1 MEKIKKIMKS
11 ESTYFLVTLAVI
23 FLQRY
28 ISVISLWLV
37 YTYYYYTC
45 RKAKKAMNG
54 ATEDGEFSYI
64 DVEGEISFSI
74 EADEEK

>member
-1 MEKIKKIMKS
+1 MKS
-11 ESTYFLVTLAVI
+11 ESTYFWVTLAVI
-23 FLQRY
+23 SLQRY
-28 ISVISLWLV
+28 ISNISLFWFV
-37 YTYYYYTC
+37 YTYYYYMC
-45 RKAKKAMNG
+45 RRAKKAMNG